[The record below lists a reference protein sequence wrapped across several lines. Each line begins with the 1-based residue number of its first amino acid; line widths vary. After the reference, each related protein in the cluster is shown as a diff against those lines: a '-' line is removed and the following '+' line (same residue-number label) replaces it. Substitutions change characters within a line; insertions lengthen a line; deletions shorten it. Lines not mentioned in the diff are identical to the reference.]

1 MPSTTIT
8 SKTVELDAAG
18 QSVGRLATQI
28 ARILIGKHKATY
40 APNVDSA
47 YTVRVKNASKLVL
60 TGNKTESKLYYHY
73 SQYPGGM
80 KTRAAKDLMVKDPG
94 KVLRYAVDRMLP
106 KNTLR
111 ARRIKRLTITK

>member
-8 SKTVELDAAG
+8 PKTVELDAAG

-40 APNVDSA
+40 TPNVDAA

>member
-1 MPSTTIT
+1 MPSTTT
-8 SKTVELDAAG
+8 TPKAVELDAAG

-28 ARILIGKHKATY
+28 ARILIGKHKASYT
-40 APNVDSA
+40 PNVDAGYS
-47 YTVRVKNASKLVL
+47 VRVKNASKLVL

-80 KTRAAKDLMVKDPG
+80 KTRSAKILMVKDPG

-111 ARRIKRLTITK
+111 ARRIKRLTIIK

>member
-1 MPSTTIT
+1 MPSTTT
-8 SKTVELDAAG
+8 TPKAVELDAAG

-28 ARILIGKHKATY
+28 ARLLMGKHKATY
-40 APNVDSA
+40 TPNVDA
-47 YTVRVKNASKLVL
+47 GYRVRVKNASKIVL

-80 KTRAAKDLMVKDPG
+80 KTRSAKILMVKDPG

-111 ARRIKRLTITK
+111 ARRIKRLTIIK

>member
-1 MPSTTIT
+1 MPSTTT
-8 SKTVELDAAG
+8 TPKAVELDAAG
-18 QSVGRLATQI
+18 QSGGRLATQI
-28 ARILIGKHKATY
+28 GQHKASYT
-40 APNVDSA
+40 PNVDAGYS
-47 YTVRVKNASKLVL
+47 VRVKNASKLVL

-80 KTRAAKDLMVKDPG
+80 KTRSAKILMVKDPG

>member
-1 MPSTTIT
+1 MPSTSIT
-8 SKTVELDAAG
+8 SKPVEIDAAG

-40 APNVDSA
+40 TPNVDGGDA
-47 YTVRVKNASKLVL
+47 VRVKNANKLVL

-94 KVLRYAVDRMLP
+94 KILRYAVDRMLP

-111 ARRIKRLTITK
+111 ARRIKRLTIIK